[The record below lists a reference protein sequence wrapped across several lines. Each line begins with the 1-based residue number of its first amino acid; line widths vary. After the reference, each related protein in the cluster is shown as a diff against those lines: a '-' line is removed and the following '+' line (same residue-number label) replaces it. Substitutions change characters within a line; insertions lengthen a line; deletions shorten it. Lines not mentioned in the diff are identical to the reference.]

1 MQNFSVLLFLV
12 ISTFSLIFADTETDY
27 PAVCPEIVS
36 KNEWGAR
43 GALKVE
49 YSVYPLDYV
58 IIHHTVTP
66 ECHDLLR
73 CSDLLKSMQNY
84 HMDSHKFHDIGYNFV
99 IGGDGKVYEG
109 RGWHKVGAHTKG
121 YNTRSLGIA
130 FIGNFINKL
139 PNEQQLQ
146 AGKDLIQCAEELQ
159 ELDYHYKL
167 HGARQVSATQSPGLT
182 LYHEIQNW
190 PHFSKRI

>member
-1 MQNFSVLLFLV
+1 MQLRALLIFLV
-12 ISTFSLIFADTETDY
+12 LSTISCVFAGGDVEY
-27 PAVCPEIVS
+27 PGICPDIVS

-43 GALKVE
+43 GALEVE
-49 YSVYPLDYV
+49 YSVNPLDYV

-66 ECHDLLR
+66 ECYDLVR
-73 CSDLLKSMQNY
+73 CSALLKSMQNY
-84 HMDSHKFHDIGYNFV
+84 HMETHKFHDIGYNFL

-121 YNTRSLGIA
+121 FNTRSLGIA
-130 FIGNFINKL
+130 FIGTFIDKL

-146 AGKDLIQCAEELQ
+146 AGKDLIQCAAELL
-159 ELDYHYKL
+159 ELDPQYRL
-167 HGARQVSATQSPGLT
+167 HGARQVSATQSPGLA

-190 PHFSKRI
+190 PHFNKRM